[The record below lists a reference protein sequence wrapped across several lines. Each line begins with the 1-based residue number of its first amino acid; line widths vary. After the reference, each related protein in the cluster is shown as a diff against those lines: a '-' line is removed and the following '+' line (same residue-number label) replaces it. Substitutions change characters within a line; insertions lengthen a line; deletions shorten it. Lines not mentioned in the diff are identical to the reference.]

1 MARDDIGPPSRRGRE
16 DPVVVGQVAP
26 RLGNDGHQPGD
37 ELVGSEYDPGG
48 PVAPA
53 PLELQE
59 QAPVGLLGEAVVGQ
73 RRALHVATQA
83 LQGLDI
89 VRRDAD
95 GGVEVEEPGGSAA
108 VRKPADLLL
117 PHPPRFGAG
126 PQPERLPAGDRGR
139 EEQALG
145 VVVTVGVLSRELAL
159 VVQQPPA
166 SQERIDPVW
175 RTRARTR
182 STTVCT
188 SAVVGAG
195 TEWNT
200 ASSWS

>member
-1 MARDDIGPPSRRGRE
+1 L
-16 DPVVVGQVAP
+16 
-26 RLGNDGHQPGD
+26 RLGWGDDGHEPGD
-37 ELVGSEYDPGG
+37 ELVGSEYDAGG
-48 PVAPA
+48 PVVPA

-95 GGVEVEEPGGSAA
+95 GGVEIEESGSRAA
-108 VRKPADLLL
+108 VWKSADSHL

-139 EEQALG
+139 
-145 VVVTVGVLSRELAL
+145 
-159 VVQQPPA
+159 
-166 SQERIDPVW
+166 QE
-175 RTRARTR
+175 
-182 STTVCT
+182 
-188 SAVVGAG
+188 
-195 TEWNT
+195 
-200 ASSWS
+200 